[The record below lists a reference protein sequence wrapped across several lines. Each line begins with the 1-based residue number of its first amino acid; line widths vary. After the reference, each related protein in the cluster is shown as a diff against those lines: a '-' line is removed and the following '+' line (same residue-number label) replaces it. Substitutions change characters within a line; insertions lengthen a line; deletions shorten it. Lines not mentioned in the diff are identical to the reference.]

1 MGVSLSSKWRKPG
14 DTGPNPTQPA
24 EAEFDLEQLDQR
36 QLEAFDLTRCITEA
50 MRHDPR
56 TDHGI
61 AKAIG
66 VSKGYM
72 SKWISSVGAE
82 QLGRFARFCL
92 TTGHVGPIQKLA
104 DELGFELK
112 PKRQPRQRRLKPI
125 TND

>member
-1 MGVSLSSKWRKPG
+1 MGASLSSKWRKPV
-14 DTGPNPTQPA
+14 DTGANPAQP
-24 EAEFDLEQLDQR
+24 EETEFDLEQLDQR
-36 QLEAFDLTRCITEA
+36 QIEAFDLSRCLTEA

-56 TDHGI
+56 TDQKI

-72 SKWISSVGAE
+72 SKWLNSVGAE

-104 DELGFELK
+104 DELGFELR
-112 PKRQPRQRRLKPI
+112 PKRQRRPRRLKPV